1 MTTTLNFDASD
12 PFVLLE
18 STAYV
23 AHSYHGLF
31 VDRRL
36 TTTAVYAC
44 ALLAIKKVLNPVAP
58 VYKYCLISVTNIL
71 TTTCQYEALK
81 YVSFPV
87 QTLIKCAEMIHVW
100 GTLIMQK
107 KYKGF
112 DYLEA
117 FLVTLGCS
125 VFILFSGRR
134 RC

>member
-71 TTTCQYEALK
+71 TTTCQYE
-81 YVSFPV
+81 
-87 QTLIKCAEMIHVW
+87 VW